1 MQKKYIVIEGIEVNF
16 DGALDNLK
24 VDQVDPARYICVQEE
39 KDIKTTEKLENNRE
53 LLVYRSTIEDDD
65 NAKGVIESWREIH
78 MFNDMAFR
86 GAVCDKMNIRIRD
99 IQKMQ

>member
-1 MQKKYIVIEGIEVNF
+1 MVNSTVKSECKEI
-16 DGALDNLK
+16 NLEINCNFLT
-24 VDQVDPARYICVQEE
+24 A
-39 KDIKTTEKLENNRE
+39 DIKTTEKLENNRE

-86 GAVCDKMNIRIRD
+86 GAVRDKMNIRIRD